1 MKHIISDK
9 AEVHI
14 MVKQIV
20 MESFRTHVE
29 EWDMIKDSEPKKE
42 MLRAM
47 ERVFDLTIRAQR
59 EKGKEDIAFI
69 NVHYLRASLLDG
81 SFSLLINTYSEK
93 HYLDDVVCLAEWIPT
108 EIKRFFMEDMV
119 YLEKMIIQKNIIIS
133 QRELYDIKKKH
144 YFDYLFLLLIQ
155 IKQCSNDIISIKE
168 FMQMKKANIY
178 FILYGEIYGRLIPV
192 YKGW

>member
-9 AEVHI
+9 AEVHT

-29 EWDMIKDSEPKKE
+29 QWDTIKNSEPKKE
-42 MLRAM
+42 LLRAM

-69 NVHYLRASLLDG
+69 NIHYLRASLLDG

-119 YLEKMIIQKNIIIS
+119 YLEKMILQKNIIIS
-133 QRELYDIKKKH
+133 QRELYDIRKRH

-168 FMQMKKANIY
+168 FMQMKKVRIF